1 MNSFYCKS
9 IGFQI
14 SSMELN
20 TSRDSTIGEI
30 EECEN
35 VKSMLGKLARSSFAA
50 SFGVNDD
57 VSAALAVTIILE
69 LILIIVTLIAKVF
82 NLIFG
87 SRGTI

>member
-1 MNSFYCKS
+1 MHVTGNVWIPFTVKESDF
-9 IGFQI
+9 
-14 SSMELN
+14 N